1 MKKQNE
7 KEIIFM
13 EILSNFVQQFTEC
26 SETDALEFV
35 VSLLEKVKQNGI
47 RWIIK

>member
-13 EILSNFVQQFTEC
+13 EILSNFVQQFAEC

-35 VSLLEKVKQNGI
+35 ITFLEK
-47 RWIIK
+47 IKEYHINLIMK